1 MVKKEMFKARLELSK
16 GCPTALIPEERD
28 FPAQKQAIMDCLRD
42 LLYAEAE
49 FALLFGSWAGEGE
62 RVKAHSDVDCGVYF
76 KQVPSLEHLYSD
88 IPETFR
94 EIIGRKLDII
104 CLNTAD
110 IIIANQIIRSGERV
124 FVNSEDVLVQ
134 FSAQVMSRYV
144 DFKLSRRIIEDN
156 ILVRPVNGC
165 R

>member
-1 MVKKEMFKARLELSK
+1 MGKKEMFKSRLERSQ
-16 GCPTALIPEERD
+16 GCPTEAISDERE
-28 FPAQKQAIMDCLRD
+28 FLSQKQAIMDCLRD

-49 FALLFGSWAGEGE
+49 FVLLFGSWAGEGE
-62 RVKAHSDVDCGVYF
+62 RVTAHSDVDCGVYF

-94 EIIGRKLDII
+94 ARIGRKLDII

-110 IIIANQIIRSGERV
+110 IIIANQVLRTGERV
-124 FVNSEDVLVQ
+124 FVNSEDALVL

-144 DFKLSRRIIEDN
+144 DFKQSRRIIEDN
-156 ILVRPVNGC
+156 ILVRPVNG
-165 R
+165 